1 MHYGFRGLAALSAAD
16 DAWAENQQSGEKAA
30 TSEKAAEAS
39 SREADAERHEEK
51 LQERSW
57 QLGHRPNIFR
67 QAGRTGG
74 ALRRDGR
81 TQNQGTYAHANLW
94 HLRDQDVS
102 EVLAGRAEQGV
113 VSRSKEALASMESER
128 SAALNQAIMHMQPTK
143 RQCRGCCFQRG
154 CGGIQGGG

>member
-16 DAWAENQQSGEKAA
+16 DAWAGNQQSGEKAA

-81 TQNQGTYAHANLW
+81 TQRVQGTYAHANLW
-94 HLRDQDVS
+94 HLRDQDVR

-128 SAALNQAIMHMQPTK
+128 SAALNQAAAAEKQMMHMQPM
-143 RQCRGCCFQRG
+143 RGNVESCCF
-154 CGGIQGGG
+154 